1 VYKFKEIER
10 LHMEISSLCQASCPM
25 CARNYHGGL
34 PNPKLPEKNLRLDF
48 FKTALTSNFLKQLKT
63 ITMSG
68 NYGDPIMNND
78 LIDMVRYAAEQN
90 PDITI
95 YIYTNGSA
103 RSIKWWTELANAL
116 PRNHLVFFGI
126 DGLADTHSLYR
137 IGTNFNTIIRNAKTF
152 IDNGGKAQWNF
163 ITFQH
168 NQHQLDECR
177 KLAEEL
183 GFVRFQEKQTTR
195 FVGSNEFKVL
205 DKTGTEIY
213 KLSTPV
219 ESKIEFIDKDT
230 IKNYK
235 SLFDTATISCE
246 AEREK
251 RIYIDAQGH
260 LWPSCYIGS
269 VLYQYSLPDD
279 ITNDFVNDSISS
291 LRDTITEFGGLEGL
305 DLKNKSIEEIVD
317 SEEWQTVWNKKFE
330 NRSLLMCVRVCG
342 KFAEDKISQP
352 QEGLLELKEFNV

>member
-1 VYKFKEIER
+1 
-10 LHMEISSLCQASCPM
+10 MEISSLCQASCPM

-90 PDITI
+90 PDIII

-103 RSIKWWTELANAL
+103 RSIKWWTELANEM
-116 PRNHLVFFGI
+116 PKNHLVSFGI

-137 IGTNFNTIIRNAKTF
+137 IGTDFNTIIRNAKTF

-177 KLAEEL
+177 KLAEEI

-235 SLFDTATISCE
+235 SLFDTAIISCE

-251 RIYIDAQGH
+251 RIYIDAQGR
-260 LWPSCYIGS
+260 LWPSFFIGS
-269 VLYQYSLPDD
+269 VLYQYSPPDD
-279 ITNDFVNDSISS
+279 LVYDFVNDSISS
-291 LRDTITEFGGLEGL
+291 LISTIKEFGGQEGL
-305 DLKNKSIEEIVD
+305 DLENKSIEEIVD
-317 SEEWQTVWNKKFE
+317 SKEWQTVWNASFE
-330 NRSLLMCVRVCG
+330 NKSILMCVRVCG
-342 KFAEDKISQP
+342 KFAENKISQP
-352 QEGLLELKEFNV
+352 QQELLDLKEFNV